1 MLFNVIQA
9 SLNVVFYSIELFFLS
24 MCLFLS
30 LIFRNFREL
39 NLGTMQTKFY
49 FLLGLLVGLTA
60 YSSSS
65 VAQTA
70 CFGYDSAAQA
80 PDGFQLY
87 VETFAT
93 FDGTETSPEVAALA
107 GSSTYRI
114 FLETPSSADYV
125 VGVST
130 DGGLGIVE
138 LTTSSSFYM
147 NEFGGITVNDINPG
161 LFAFFPELEYDSY
174 VTLGLSS
181 EAEGEQSSVQL
192 TGEGSWGPSFL
203 AGGNLSINGE
213 NSAAGDGWTV
223 PAGATNGFA
232 GDDNLVMLAQVTTD
246 GDLNGSFNV
255 QLVADGGDG
264 STMSYQFAFSSELCG
279 CTDAEAV
286 NYMPDATQNDGSC
299 IYLGCMDVVA
309 CNYDA
314 NANEEDGTCDY
325 CCLTVDS
332 DNSAYGLELDLH
344 DASGIPGLR
353 TYRLYV
359 TTENPTDEISA
370 VTGYSNDSPLLVN
383 TTTEFFQF
391 QGGGGGVTPNAWNPM
406 FGTLPGFEAGAYDSY
421 VTIGLTETANLD
433 AGETAISVVEDL
445 STDESADPWIAD
457 FEAGGNISTS
467 NAAGGGWFVYPGY
480 TNAVAGDDNR
490 VLIGQFTTDG
500 LVSGGMFVQVFP
512 EGEQNESIEF
522 YMNFSAPACAC
533 TDETACNFDPSALWD
548 DGSCQDGPE
557 YWGENITCDGDCLN
571 DADGDYVCD
580 EDEIEGCL
588 NPDACNYVPAG
599 TVTDLVD
606 CIFPEEFLTCAGD
619 CINDVDGDGTCDENE
634 LGGCTDAT
642 ACNYDETATE
652 ENGTCTYL
660 ETITLGEVPS
670 SSIAECSLFAD
681 GPNDNWQYVITS
693 TTADDASSNEAQ
705 SLSISIL
712 SLPESGTNYRVAK
725 TTANGNWFFGNPQ
738 PLQVGTNSITVA
750 AVSFPRSVKFQ
761 FSNGDGEFDS
771 IAINGETSNE
781 CTSSTAEIATCDV
794 FEDGPNDNWQYV
806 LVATTANDENS
817 NAAQSFEMNVT
828 SLPSGGVNF
837 RVAKTTAN
845 GNWSFSNPESLSLGL
860 NSKTVAAVG
869 FDRSV
874 KFQFQSGDVGFSSLI
889 LNDEDVNTCGGL
901 QEVIAYDCDNVCYND
916 ADGDGVCDELEVPG
930 CTDES
935 ACNYDG
941 TYTEEDGSCDYCC
954 AATASV
960 EGYNISIE
968 AIQETPNGTQYRM
981 YVETPNATDI
991 LSAVVGDAANPTY
1004 ILSTQPIFRTGIN
1017 TEVTANVMNPALF
1030 PIFPS
1035 LEWESWVTIGIEN
1048 NMISEDE
1055 SLVALVPETTDW
1067 AANFNAGNGVTM
1079 EGAFGDGW
1087 YTLSNVTNGLS
1098 GDDQRVLVGQFT
1110 TEGILSGQIFV
1121 QMFPEGDSNNAI
1133 AVHLPFG
1140 YSTDDT
1146 EAPVFT
1152 SVPADMSQS
1161 CSDAYPTEMAVAVDE
1176 GCFPEATVTVS
1187 EEISDA
1193 DCGYTL
1199 TRTFTATDAFGNSAT
1214 AVQTVELLDS
1224 ENPVAVAQADF
1235 TAQCSEDL
1243 TPGAGAAEYPTDSYD
1258 NCANVLDYSYV
1269 DAPFTPSF
1277 DLSGATADFSTEM
1290 GFNFGGPFGA
1300 SLFLEANGVTI
1311 GAGAELTYDDL
1322 TSNIADH
1329 RGAIAVD
1336 IDGSTI
1342 NLSVEGTGG
1351 FPFAYDYANV
1361 NITNIS
1367 SDDIASV
1374 TINTNGIA
1382 DGAEV
1387 SVSTTSNSISIS
1399 WTGNATYAEGD
1410 AATAS
1415 LYNPSTCLL
1424 NSGVMR
1430 TWTVTDDCGN
1440 ADTAVQYITIIDTE
1454 GPTFTSTPQNIEL
1467 NCNDEI
1473 PMGSPAAEDCSA
1485 VTMSEAMDVI
1495 SDGSCGTSY
1504 TIHRT
1509 WTATDDCGNST
1520 DYTQTIMVTDEV
1532 APTFTSFPE
1541 DVTYTYGEDM
1551 EEVAPTAEDDCN
1563 EVTIDYSDSV
1573 DNSNIEITVITRT
1586 WTATDACGN
1595 STSQDQ
1601 IITVNEIL
1609 GCTDA
1614 GACNYN
1620 DGASYD
1626 DGSCDFCSCG
1636 SGGEAGFG
1644 LELELVEA
1652 QDGSIDGLSA
1662 GMNTY
1667 RVYVTTP
1674 SSDDFVSS
1682 VSGDEMH
1689 PAFLRSTTSFYQNPF
1704 GGLTPDNINPLFF
1717 TVVPALNYDSWL
1729 TIGIDGVAADGE
1741 SAISVVQ
1748 APEDNWI
1755 STFNGG
1761 GDLELDSFF
1770 GGSWFALITAN
1781 NGFAGDDQ
1789 RVLVAQLTTD
1799 GDVSGQLYVQ
1809 VFPNGDQ
1816 SLDSYLTL
1824 SFGGNECGCMDE
1836 TACNYSEVA
1845 TYDDGSCAYPALGYD
1860 CDGECVGDEDGD
1872 GVCDDLEIFGC
1883 TVEGNCNYDP
1893 AATELDESMCAVS
1906 PFCIGCNDE
1915 AACNFNPNVIPEPN
1929 FNDGS
1934 CTYAEEGFN
1943 CDGECLDYNGDLICD
1958 ILQGCGDESA
1968 CNYEDVEYPSLDFCD
1983 FCSCLNVSTSHEGY
1997 GIDVESMA
2005 SSIDGLTT
2013 YQVFVTTANS
2023 TDVLNAILGNN
2034 QNPIVL
2040 AASSE
2045 IYQNIQGSF
2054 LPSAPE
2060 LFGFYPMLTA
2070 DSYVTIGDNTPATVI
2085 DLPPVDNGGYP
2096 TWVNEFENGE
2106 NIVIDDVVGS
2116 GWYINADNMSAQYGV
2131 AGDDNRVLVAQISTT
2146 GTIHGELFVQIFPEG
2161 LSAGSTMY
2169 VSLSFG
2175 SDNCG
2180 CADETACNYSEE
2192 NYEDDGS
2199 CEYPIDGEGCNEC
2212 LYDQQPPVV
2221 VSSEDY
2227 TTDCSSA
2234 DSDIREPMAVD
2245 ECDPVLDATYV
2256 DAITAGDC
2264 DGDYTIVRT
2273 WTFADNAMNTASVV
2287 QTITVID
2294 TTAPTFTVPADTDIA
2309 CTDDSND
2316 LTLTGNVEDAADAC
2330 TSSVTVGYTDAAGD
2344 DNCFGGDVIVRTWTA
2359 TDDCGNTSSADQII
2373 TLVDAVAPYFTSVP
2387 ADVDLECGDDLPME
2401 LATAEDVCSG
2411 VTVTMAD
2418 VEGDANCTG
2427 MAVITR
2433 TFTATD
2439 GCGNSSTAVQT
2450 ITRVDTEAPSGTV
2463 MDAEVSCEEYD
2474 ATAAYGSYETSDNC
2488 MSDVS
2493 VSWTEVNAGG
2503 TLVYDEDESGDVSS
2517 DASNP
2522 TNLGVLPVGT
2532 TTITGAT
2539 FNFQSINSDPE
2550 YFTIEVAPGQQVT
2563 SITLAEF
2570 SHVGFPEDGGGG
2582 FFGVGE
2588 GASLPVINSEEDF
2601 FVAAQALFGG
2611 ALVGFE
2617 PGNSPG
2623 DDILDDLA
2631 AYFNFFG
2638 LEIPGFD
2645 ETLDEGQ
2652 YTFMFKEGLE
2662 TAGPDAYTDYTL
2674 IIEVEEVQNG
2684 CFVVEREYTFTDEC
2698 GNSSSAIQTITV
2710 TDDVAPVM
2718 DEVAA
2723 AVELQCGE
2731 ELSGMPG
2738 ATDNCS
2744 AVEVTYEDVETS
2756 IGCSGAMNFIRTY
2769 TAIDACG
2776 NSVSASQ
2783 EVTFNDTIA
2792 PTFTAP
2798 MDVMVECD
2806 TDLMDPT
2813 TTGDVMDAADVCSVD
2828 IFVTFSDELSTSEG
2842 SCLADNVVTRTWTV
2856 TDGCGNAATDVQV
2869 ITLED
2874 TAAPVVIYEEN
2885 VTLYDSASETIDDF
2899 VGITEIYDACSDYT
2913 YTTTDIFS
2921 GSGIYSYQLNR
2932 TMVFTD
2938 ACGNSTTIEQF
2949 VTAIYSNGC
2958 TYADAMNYDEA
2969 AIIDDGSCVYEG
2981 CTDMESANYN
2991 PIASVDD
2998 GSCITVGC
3006 MDPAGYDYN
3015 PDANYPGGCDY
3026 PDPCPGDIN
3035 DDGTVNVSD
3044 LLEFFQLYGDDC
3056 PE

>member
-1 MLFNVIQA
+1 MYFHVIEA

-30 LIFRNFREL
+30 LVFRNFREL

-70 CFGYDSAAQA
+70 CFGYDSAAEA
-80 PDGFQLY
+80 PDGFQLH
-87 VETFAT
+87 VETYAT
-93 FDGTETSPEVAALA
+93 FDGTESSPEVAALA

-114 FLETPSSADYV
+114 FLETPSAADYV

-130 DGGLGIVE
+130 DGASGIVE

-161 LFAFFPELEYDSY
+161 LFAFFPELEFDSY

-181 EAEGEQSSVQL
+181 EAEGAQSSVQL
-192 TGEGSWGPSFL
+192 AGEGSWGPSFL
-203 AGGNLSINGE
+203 AGGNLSINGD
-213 NSAAGDGWTV
+213 NSSAGDGWSV

-279 CTDAEAV
+279 CTDAQAI
-286 NYMPDATQNDGSC
+286 NFMPAATQNDGSC
-299 IYLGCMDVVA
+299 IFLGCTDATA

-325 CCLTVDS
+325 CCLTVES
-332 DNSAYGLELDLH
+332 GNSAYGLELDLH

-359 TTENPTDEISA
+359 TTENATDEISA
-370 VTGYSNDSPLLVN
+370 VTGYSSETPLLVE

-406 FGTLPGFEAGAYDSY
+406 FGTLPGFEAGAFDSY
-421 VTIGLTETANLD
+421 VTIGLTATANLD

-445 STDESADPWIAD
+445 SNDEGTDPWIAD

-480 TNAVAGDDNR
+480 TNAIAGDDNR

-500 LVSGGMFVQVFP
+500 LMSGGMFVQVFP
-512 EGEQNESIEF
+512 EGVQNESIEF
-522 YMNFSAPACAC
+522 YMTFSAPACAC
-533 TDETACNFDPSALWD
+533 TDETACNFDPNALWD

-660 ETITLGEVPS
+660 ETISLGE
-670 SSIAECSLFAD
+670 
-681 GPNDNWQYVITS
+681 
-693 TTADDASSNEAQ
+693 
-705 SLSISIL
+705 
-712 SLPESGTNYRVAK
+712 
-725 TTANGNWFFGNPQ
+725 
-738 PLQVGTNSITVA
+738 
-750 AVSFPRSVKFQ
+750 
-761 FSNGDGEFDS
+761 
-771 IAINGETSNE
+771 
-781 CTSSTAEIATCDV
+781 
-794 FEDGPNDNWQYV
+794 
-806 LVATTANDENS
+806 
-817 NAAQSFEMNVT
+817 
-828 SLPSGGVNF
+828 
-837 RVAKTTAN
+837 
-845 GNWSFSNPESLSLGL
+845 GL
-860 NSKTVAAVG
+860 
-869 FDRSV
+869 
-874 KFQFQSGDVGFSSLI
+874 GDVI
-889 LNDEDVNTCGGL
+889 V
-901 QEVIAYDCDNVCYND
+901 YDCDNVCYND

-968 AIQETPNGTQYRM
+968 AVQETPNGTQYRM

-1017 TEVTANVMNPALF
+1017 TEVTANVMNPAFF

-1048 NMISEDE
+1048 NMISGDE
-1055 SLVALVPETTDW
+1055 SLVSLVPETTDW
-1067 AANFNAGNGVTM
+1067 VANFNAGNGVTM
-1079 EGAFGDGW
+1079 EGDFGDGW

-1140 YSTDDT
+1140 YSTDDA

-1176 GCFPEATVTVS
+1176 GCFPDAVVTVS
-1187 EEISDA
+1187 EEITDA

-1214 AVQTVELLDS
+1214 ATQTVQLLDS

-1235 TAQCSEDL
+1235 SAQCSEDL
-1243 TPGAGAAEYPTDSYD
+1243 TPGAGVAEYPTDSYD
-1258 NCANVLDYSYV
+1258 NCANELDYSYV
-1269 DAPFTPSF
+1269 DAPFTPGF
-1277 DLSGATADFSTEM
+1277 DLTGSTADFSTEM

-1322 TSNIADH
+1322 TSNEADH

-1351 FPFAYDYANV
+1351 FPFAYDYAHV

-1382 DGAEV
+1382 DGADV

-1415 LYNPSTCLL
+1415 LDSPSTCLE
-1424 NSGVMR
+1424 NGGVMR

-1485 VTMSEAMDVI
+1485 VTMSEAVDVI
-1495 SDGSCGTSY
+1495 SEGSCGTSY

-1509 WTATDDCGNST
+1509 WTATDECGNAS
-1520 DYTQTIMVTDEV
+1520 DYTQTIMVTDQV
-1532 APTFTSFPE
+1532 APTFISFPA

-1563 EVTIDYSDSV
+1563 EVTVDYSDSA

-1644 LELELVEA
+1644 LELELVET
-1652 QDGSIDGLSA
+1652 QDGSIEGLSA
-1662 GMNTY
+1662 GMSTY

-1674 SSDDFVSS
+1674 STDDFVSS

-1729 TIGIDGVAADGE
+1729 TIGIDGVAAAGE

-1755 STFNGG
+1755 SAFNGG

-1816 SLDSYLTL
+1816 SLDTYLTL

-1836 TACNYSEVA
+1836 TACNYSAVA

-1860 CDGECVGDEDGD
+1860 CDGECEGDEDGD
-1872 GVCDDLEIFGC
+1872 GVCDALEIFGC

-1893 AATELDESMCAVS
+1893 TATELDESMCAVS

-1934 CTYAEEGFN
+1934 CTYPEEGFN
-1943 CDGECLDYNGDLICD
+1943 CDGECLDDNGDLICD

-1997 GIDVESMA
+1997 GVDVESMA
-2005 SSIDGLTT
+2005 SSIEGLTT

-2040 AASSE
+2040 AASSQ

-2085 DLPPVDNGGYP
+2085 DLPPVDTGGYP
-2096 TWVNEFENGE
+2096 AWVNEFENGQ
-2106 NIVIDDVVGS
+2106 NIVIDDVIGS
-2116 GWYINADNMSAQYGV
+2116 GWYINADNMDAQYGL
-2131 AGDDNRVLVAQISTT
+2131 AGDDNRVLVAQITTT

-2169 VSLSFG
+2169 ISLSFG

-2199 CEYPIDGEGCNEC
+2199 CHYPIDGEGCNEC

-2227 TTDCSSA
+2227 TTECSSV
-2234 DSDIREPMAVD
+2234 DSDIREPLSVD

-2256 DAITAGDC
+2256 DAITSGDC

-2273 WTFADNAMNTASVV
+2273 WTFADNAMNTVSVD
-2287 QTITVID
+2287 QTITVVD
-2294 TTAPTFTVPADTDIA
+2294 ATAPTFTAPADTDVA
-2309 CTDDSND
+2309 CTDDTSD
-2316 LTLTGNVEDAADAC
+2316 LTITGDVEDAADAC
-2330 TSSVTVGYTDAAGD
+2330 SSAVIVGYTDAAGD

-2359 TDDCGNTSSADQII
+2359 TDDCGNMSSADQII
-2373 TLVDAVAPYFTSVP
+2373 TLVDAVAPFFTSVP
-2387 ADVDLECGDDLPME
+2387 ADVDLECGDDLPMDM
-2401 LATAEDVCSG
+2401 ATAEDVCSG
-2411 VTVTMAD
+2411 ATVTMAD
-2418 VEGDANCTG
+2418 VESDANCTG
-2427 MAVITR
+2427 MAVIIR

-2450 ITRVDTEAPSGTV
+2450 ITRVDTQAPAGTV

-2493 VSWTEVNAGG
+2493 VSWTEV
-2503 TLVYDEDESGDVSS
+2503 SS
-2517 DASNP
+2517 
-2522 TNLGVLPVGT
+2522 T
-2532 TTITGAT
+2532 
-2539 FNFQSINSDPE
+2539 Q
-2550 YFTIEVAPGQQVT
+2550 
-2563 SITLAEF
+2563 
-2570 SHVGFPEDGGGG
+2570 
-2582 FFGVGE
+2582 E
-2588 GASLPVINSEEDF
+2588 GS
-2601 FVAAQALFGG
+2601 
-2611 ALVGFE
+2611 
-2617 PGNSPG
+2617 
-2623 DDILDDLA
+2623 
-2631 AYFNFFG
+2631 
-2638 LEIPGFD
+2638 
-2645 ETLDEGQ
+2645 
-2652 YTFMFKEGLE
+2652 
-2662 TAGPDAYTDYTL
+2662 
-2674 IIEVEEVQNG
+2674 NG
-2684 CFVVEREYTFTDEC
+2684 CFAVEREYTFTDGC
-2698 GNSSSAIQTITV
+2698 GNSASAIQTITV

-2756 IGCSGAMNFIRTY
+2756 MGCSGAMNFIRTY
-2769 TAIDACG
+2769 TATDACG

-2783 EVTFNDTIA
+2783 EVTFNDLIA

-2798 MDVMVECD
+2798 MDVTVECD
-2806 TDLMDPT
+2806 TDLMDPSS
-2813 TTGDVMDAADVCSVD
+2813 TGNVMDAADVCSAD
-2828 IFVTFSDELSTSEG
+2828 IFVTFTDELSTSEG

-2856 TDGCGNAATDVQV
+2856 TDGCGNASTDVQV

-2874 TAAPVVIYEEN
+2874 TTAPVVIYEEN
-2885 VTLYDSASETIDDF
+2885 ITLYDSASETIDDF

-2938 ACGNSTTIEQF
+2938 ACGNTTTIEQF
-2949 VTAIYSNGC
+2949 VTAIYSTGC
-2958 TYADAMNYDEA
+2958 TYADAINYDEA

-2981 CTDMESANYN
+2981 CTDMASANYN

-2998 GSCITVGC
+2998 GSCVTVGC

-3035 DDGTVNVSD
+3035 DDGMVNVSD
-3044 LLEFFQLYGDDC
+3044 LLEFFQLYGVDC

>member
-1 MLFNVIQA
+1 
-9 SLNVVFYSIELFFLS
+9 
-24 MCLFLS
+24 
-30 LIFRNFREL
+30 
-39 NLGTMQTKFY
+39 MQTKFY

-70 CFGYDSAAQA
+70 CFGYDSAAEA
-80 PDGFQLY
+80 PDGFQLH
-87 VETFAT
+87 VETYAT
-93 FDGTETSPEVAALA
+93 FDGTESSPEVAALA

-114 FLETPSSADYV
+114 FLETPSAADYV

-130 DGGLGIVE
+130 DGASGIVE

-161 LFAFFPELEYDSY
+161 LFAFFPELEFDSY

-181 EAEGEQSSVQL
+181 EAEGAQSSVQL
-192 TGEGSWGPSFL
+192 AGEGSWGPSFL
-203 AGGNLSINGE
+203 AGGNLSINGD
-213 NSAAGDGWTV
+213 NSSAGDGWSV

-279 CTDAEAV
+279 CTDAQAI
-286 NYMPDATQNDGSC
+286 NFMPAATQNDGSC
-299 IYLGCMDVVA
+299 IFLGCTDATA

-325 CCLTVDS
+325 CCLTVES
-332 DNSAYGLELDLH
+332 GNSAYGLELDLH

-359 TTENPTDEISA
+359 TTENATDEISA
-370 VTGYSNDSPLLVN
+370 VTGYSSETPLLVN

-406 FGTLPGFEAGAYDSY
+406 FGTLPGFEAGAFDSY

-445 STDESADPWIAD
+445 SNDEGTDPWIAD

-480 TNAVAGDDNR
+480 TNAIAGDDNR

-500 LVSGGMFVQVFP
+500 LMSGGMFVQVFP
-512 EGEQNESIEF
+512 EGVQNESIEF
-522 YMNFSAPACAC
+522 YMTFSAPACAC
-533 TDETACNFDPSALWD
+533 TDETACNFDPNALWD

-660 ETITLGEVPS
+660 ETISLGE
-670 SSIAECSLFAD
+670 
-681 GPNDNWQYVITS
+681 
-693 TTADDASSNEAQ
+693 
-705 SLSISIL
+705 
-712 SLPESGTNYRVAK
+712 
-725 TTANGNWFFGNPQ
+725 
-738 PLQVGTNSITVA
+738 
-750 AVSFPRSVKFQ
+750 
-761 FSNGDGEFDS
+761 
-771 IAINGETSNE
+771 
-781 CTSSTAEIATCDV
+781 
-794 FEDGPNDNWQYV
+794 
-806 LVATTANDENS
+806 
-817 NAAQSFEMNVT
+817 
-828 SLPSGGVNF
+828 
-837 RVAKTTAN
+837 
-845 GNWSFSNPESLSLGL
+845 GL
-860 NSKTVAAVG
+860 
-869 FDRSV
+869 
-874 KFQFQSGDVGFSSLI
+874 GDVI
-889 LNDEDVNTCGGL
+889 V
-901 QEVIAYDCDNVCYND
+901 YDCDNVCYND

-968 AIQETPNGTQYRM
+968 AVQETPNGTQYRM

-1017 TEVTANVMNPALF
+1017 TEVTANVMNPAFF

-1048 NMISEDE
+1048 NMISGDE
-1055 SLVALVPETTDW
+1055 SLVSLVPETTDW
-1067 AANFNAGNGVTM
+1067 VANFNAGNGVTM
-1079 EGAFGDGW
+1079 EGDFGDGW

-1140 YSTDDT
+1140 YSTDDA

-1176 GCFPEATVTVS
+1176 GCFPDAVVTVS
-1187 EEISDA
+1187 EEITDA

-1214 AVQTVELLDS
+1214 ATQTVQLLDS

-1235 TAQCSEDL
+1235 SAQCSEDL
-1243 TPGAGAAEYPTDSYD
+1243 TPGAGVAEYPTDSYD
-1258 NCANVLDYSYV
+1258 NCANELDYSYV
-1269 DAPFTPSF
+1269 DAPFTPGF
-1277 DLSGATADFSTEM
+1277 DLTGSTADFSTEM

-1322 TSNIADH
+1322 TSNEADH

-1351 FPFAYDYANV
+1351 FPFAYDYAHV

-1382 DGAEV
+1382 DGADV

-1415 LYNPSTCLL
+1415 LYSPSTCLE
-1424 NSGVMR
+1424 NGGVMR
-1430 TWTVTDDCGN
+1430 TWSVTDDCGN

-1485 VTMSEAMDVI
+1485 VTMSEAVDVI
-1495 SDGSCGTSY
+1495 SEGSCGTSY

-1509 WTATDDCGNST
+1509 WTATDECGNAS
-1520 DYTQTIMVTDEV
+1520 DYTQTIMVTDQV
-1532 APTFTSFPE
+1532 APTFISFPA

-1563 EVTIDYSDSV
+1563 EVTVDYSDSA

-1644 LELELVEA
+1644 LELELVET
-1652 QDGSIDGLSA
+1652 QDGSIEGLSA
-1662 GMNTY
+1662 GMSTY

-1674 SSDDFVSS
+1674 STDDFVSS

-1689 PAFLRSTTSFYQNPF
+1689 PAFLRSTTSFYQNPL

-1729 TIGIDGVAADGE
+1729 TIGIDGVAAAGE

-1755 STFNGG
+1755 SAFNGG

-1816 SLDSYLTL
+1816 SLDTYLTL

-1836 TACNYSEVA
+1836 TACNYSAVA

-1860 CDGECVGDEDGD
+1860 CDGECEGDEDGD
-1872 GVCDDLEIFGC
+1872 GVCDALEIFGC

-1893 AATELDESMCAVS
+1893 TATELDESMCAVS

-1934 CTYAEEGFN
+1934 CTYPEEGFN
-1943 CDGECLDYNGDLICD
+1943 CDGECLDDNGDLICD

-1997 GIDVESMA
+1997 GVDVESMA
-2005 SSIDGLTT
+2005 SSIEGLTT

-2040 AASSE
+2040 AASSQ

-2085 DLPPVDNGGYP
+2085 DLPPVDTGGYP
-2096 TWVNEFENGE
+2096 AWVNEFENGE
-2106 NIVIDDVVGS
+2106 NIVIDDVIGS
-2116 GWYINADNMSAQYGV
+2116 GWYINADNMDAQYGL
-2131 AGDDNRVLVAQISTT
+2131 AGDDNRVLVAQITTT

-2169 VSLSFG
+2169 ISLSFG

-2199 CEYPIDGEGCNEC
+2199 CHYPIDGEGCNEC

-2227 TTDCSSA
+2227 TTECSSV
-2234 DSDIREPMAVD
+2234 DSDIREPLSVD

-2256 DAITAGDC
+2256 DAITSGDC

-2273 WTFADNAMNTASVV
+2273 WTFADNAMNTVSVD
-2287 QTITVID
+2287 QTITVVD
-2294 TTAPTFTVPADTDIA
+2294 ATAPTFTAPADTDVA
-2309 CTDDSND
+2309 CTDDTSD
-2316 LTLTGNVEDAADAC
+2316 LTITGDVEDAADAC
-2330 TSSVTVGYTDAAGD
+2330 SSAVIVGYTDAAGD

-2359 TDDCGNTSSADQII
+2359 TDVCGNMSSADQII
-2373 TLVDAVAPYFTSVP
+2373 TLVDAVAPFFTSVP
-2387 ADVDLECGDDLPME
+2387 ADVDLECGDDLPMDM
-2401 LATAEDVCSG
+2401 ATAEDVCSG
-2411 VTVTMAD
+2411 ATVTMAD
-2418 VEGDANCTG
+2418 VESDANCTG
-2427 MAVITR
+2427 MAVIIR

-2450 ITRVDTEAPSGTV
+2450 ITRVDTQAPAGTV

-2493 VSWTEVNAGG
+2493 VSWTEV
-2503 TLVYDEDESGDVSS
+2503 SS
-2517 DASNP
+2517 
-2522 TNLGVLPVGT
+2522 T
-2532 TTITGAT
+2532 
-2539 FNFQSINSDPE
+2539 Q
-2550 YFTIEVAPGQQVT
+2550 
-2563 SITLAEF
+2563 
-2570 SHVGFPEDGGGG
+2570 
-2582 FFGVGE
+2582 E
-2588 GASLPVINSEEDF
+2588 GS
-2601 FVAAQALFGG
+2601 
-2611 ALVGFE
+2611 
-2617 PGNSPG
+2617 
-2623 DDILDDLA
+2623 
-2631 AYFNFFG
+2631 
-2638 LEIPGFD
+2638 
-2645 ETLDEGQ
+2645 
-2652 YTFMFKEGLE
+2652 
-2662 TAGPDAYTDYTL
+2662 
-2674 IIEVEEVQNG
+2674 NG
-2684 CFVVEREYTFTDEC
+2684 CFAVEREYTFTDGC
-2698 GNSSSAIQTITV
+2698 GNSASAIQTITV

-2756 IGCSGAMNFIRTY
+2756 MGCSGAMNFIRTY
-2769 TAIDACG
+2769 TATDACG

-2783 EVTFNDTIA
+2783 EVTFNDLIA

-2798 MDVMVECD
+2798 MDVTVECD
-2806 TDLMDPT
+2806 TDLMDPSS
-2813 TTGDVMDAADVCSVD
+2813 TGNVMDAADVCSAD
-2828 IFVTFSDELSTSEG
+2828 IFVTFTDELSTSEG

-2856 TDGCGNAATDVQV
+2856 TDGCGNASTDVQV

-2874 TAAPVVIYEEN
+2874 TTAPVVIYEEN
-2885 VTLYDSASETIDDF
+2885 ITLYDSASETIDDF

-2938 ACGNSTTIEQF
+2938 ACGNTTTIEQF
-2949 VTAIYSNGC
+2949 VTAIYSTGC
-2958 TYADAMNYDEA
+2958 TYADAINYDEA

-2981 CTDMESANYN
+2981 CTDMASANYN

-2998 GSCITVGC
+2998 GSCVTVGC

-3035 DDGTVNVSD
+3035 DDGMVNVSD
-3044 LLEFFQLYGDDC
+3044 LLEFFQLYGVDC

>member
-1 MLFNVIQA
+1 MLFNVIEG

-24 MCLFLS
+24 MCLFLCM
-30 LIFRNFREL
+30 IFRNFRKL

-80 PDGFQLY
+80 PDGFQLH
-87 VETFAT
+87 VETYAT
-93 FDGTETSPEVAALA
+93 FDGTESSPEVAALA
-107 GSSTYRI
+107 GSSTYRV
-114 FLETPSSADYV
+114 FLETPSAADYV

-130 DGGLGIVE
+130 DGASGIVE

-161 LFAFFPELEYDSY
+161 LFAFFPELEFDSY

-181 EAEGEQSSVQL
+181 EAEGAQSSVEL
-192 TGEGSWGPSFL
+192 AGEGSWGPSFL
-203 AGGNLSINGE
+203 AGGNLSINGD
-213 NSAAGDGWTV
+213 NSSAGDGWSV

-232 GDDNLVMLAQVTTD
+232 GDDNLIMLAQVTTD

-255 QLVADGGDG
+255 QLIADGGDG

-279 CTDAEAV
+279 CTDAQAI
-286 NYMPDATQNDGSC
+286 NFMPTATQNDGSC
-299 IYLGCMDVVA
+299 IFLGCTDATA

-325 CCLTVDS
+325 CCLTVES

-359 TTENPTDEISA
+359 TTENATDEISA
-370 VTGYSNDSPLLVN
+370 VTGYSSETPLSVN

-391 QGGGGGVTPNAWNPM
+391 QGGGAGVTPNAWNSM
-406 FGTLPGFEAGAYDSY
+406 FGTLPGFEAGAFDSY

-433 AGETAISVVEDL
+433 AGETAIEVVEDL
-445 STDESADPWIAD
+445 SNDEGTDTWIAD

-480 TNAVAGDDNR
+480 SNAIAGDDNR

-500 LVSGGMFVQVFP
+500 LMSGGMFVQVFP

-522 YMNFSAPACAC
+522 YMTFSAPACAC

-660 ETITLGEVPS
+660 ETISLGE
-670 SSIAECSLFAD
+670 
-681 GPNDNWQYVITS
+681 
-693 TTADDASSNEAQ
+693 
-705 SLSISIL
+705 
-712 SLPESGTNYRVAK
+712 
-725 TTANGNWFFGNPQ
+725 
-738 PLQVGTNSITVA
+738 
-750 AVSFPRSVKFQ
+750 
-761 FSNGDGEFDS
+761 
-771 IAINGETSNE
+771 
-781 CTSSTAEIATCDV
+781 
-794 FEDGPNDNWQYV
+794 
-806 LVATTANDENS
+806 
-817 NAAQSFEMNVT
+817 
-828 SLPSGGVNF
+828 
-837 RVAKTTAN
+837 
-845 GNWSFSNPESLSLGL
+845 GL
-860 NSKTVAAVG
+860 
-869 FDRSV
+869 
-874 KFQFQSGDVGFSSLI
+874 GDVI
-889 LNDEDVNTCGGL
+889 V
-901 QEVIAYDCDNVCYND
+901 YDCDNVCYND

-968 AIQETPNGTQYRM
+968 AVQETPNGTQYRM

-1004 ILSTQPIFRTGIN
+1004 ILSTQPIFRTGVN
-1017 TEVTANVMNPALF
+1017 TEVTANVMNPAFF

-1048 NMISEDE
+1048 NMISADE
-1055 SLVALVPETTDW
+1055 SLVSLVPETTDW
-1067 AANFNAGNGVTM
+1067 VANFNAGNGVTM

-1121 QMFPEGDSNNAI
+1121 QMFPEGDSDNAI

-1140 YSTDDT
+1140 YSTDDA

-1152 SVPADMSQS
+1152 YVPADMSQS
-1161 CSDAYPTEMAVAVDE
+1161 CSDAHPTEMAVAVDE
-1176 GCFPEATVTVS
+1176 GCFPDAVVTVS
-1187 EEISDA
+1187 EEITDA

-1214 AVQTVELLDS
+1214 ATQTVQLLDS

-1235 TAQCSEDL
+1235 SAQCSEDL
-1243 TPGAGAAEYPTDSYD
+1243 TPGAGSAEYPTDSYD
-1258 NCANVLDYSYV
+1258 NCASELDYSYV
-1269 DAPFTPSF
+1269 DAPFTPGF
-1277 DLSGATADFSTEM
+1277 DLTGSTADFSTEM

-1322 TSNIADH
+1322 TSNNADH

-1351 FPFAYDYANV
+1351 FPFAYDYAHV

-1382 DGAEV
+1382 DGADV

-1399 WTGNATYAEGD
+1399 WTGNAIYADGD

-1415 LYNPSTCLL
+1415 LDSPSTCLE
-1424 NSGVMR
+1424 NGGVMR

-1485 VTMSEAMDVI
+1485 VTMSEAVDVI
-1495 SDGSCGTSY
+1495 SEGSCGTSY

-1509 WTATDDCGNST
+1509 WTATDECGNAS
-1520 DYTQTIMVTDEV
+1520 DYTQTIMVTDQV
-1532 APTFTSFPE
+1532 APTFTSFPA

-1563 EVTIDYSDSV
+1563 EVTIDYSDSA

-1644 LELELVEA
+1644 LELELVET
-1652 QDGSIDGLSA
+1652 QDGSIEGLSA
-1662 GMNTY
+1662 GMSTY

-1674 SSDDFVSS
+1674 SAADFVSS
-1682 VSGDEMH
+1682 VSGDETN

-1717 TVVPALNYDSWL
+1717 TVVPSLNYDSWL
-1729 TIGIDGVAADGE
+1729 TIGIDGVAEAGE

-1816 SLDSYLTL
+1816 SLDTYLTL

-1836 TACNYSEVA
+1836 TACNYSAVA

-1860 CDGECVGDEDGD
+1860 CDGECEGDEDGD
-1872 GVCDDLEIFGC
+1872 GVCDALEIFGC
-1883 TVEGNCNYDP
+1883 TIEGNCNYDP

-1934 CTYAEEGFN
+1934 CTYPEEGFN

-1997 GIDVESMA
+1997 GVDVESMA
-2005 SSIDGLTT
+2005 SSIEGLTT

-2040 AASSE
+2040 AASSQ

-2085 DLPPVDNGGYP
+2085 DLPPVDTGGYP
-2096 TWVNEFENGE
+2096 TWVNEFENGD
-2106 NIVIDDVVGS
+2106 NIVIDDVIGS
-2116 GWYINADNMSAQYGV
+2116 GWYINADNMDAQYGL
-2131 AGDDNRVLVAQISTT
+2131 AGDDNRVLVAQITTT

-2161 LSAGSTMY
+2161 LSAGNTMY
-2169 VSLSFG
+2169 ISLSFG

-2180 CADETACNYSEE
+2180 CTDETACNYSEE

-2199 CEYPIDGEGCNEC
+2199 CDYPIDGEGCNAC
-2212 LYDQQPPVV
+2212 LYDQQPPVM

-2227 TTDCSSA
+2227 TTECSSV
-2234 DSDIREPMAVD
+2234 DSDIREPLVVD
-2245 ECDPVLDATYV
+2245 ECDPVLDATFV
-2256 DAITAGDC
+2256 DAITSGDC

-2273 WTFADNAMNTASVV
+2273 WTFADNAMNTVSVD
-2287 QTITVID
+2287 QTITVVD
-2294 TTAPTFTVPADTDIA
+2294 TTAPTFTAPADTDVA
-2309 CTDDSND
+2309 CTDDTSD
-2316 LTLTGNVEDAADAC
+2316 LTITGDVEDAADAC
-2330 TSSVTVGYTDAAGD
+2330 SSAVIVGYTDAAGD

-2359 TDDCGNTSSADQII
+2359 TDDCGNMSSAVQII

-2387 ADVDLECGDDLPME
+2387 ADVDLECGDDLPMDM
-2401 LATAEDVCSG
+2401 ATAEDVCSG
-2411 VTVTMAD
+2411 ATVTMAD
-2418 VEGDANCTG
+2418 VESDANCTG
-2427 MAVITR
+2427 MAVIIR

-2450 ITRVDTEAPSGTV
+2450 ITRVDTQAPSGTV
-2463 MDAEVSCEEYD
+2463 MDAEVSCDEYD

-2493 VSWTEVNAGG
+2493 VSWME
-2503 TLVYDEDESGDVSS
+2503 VSS
-2517 DASNP
+2517 
-2522 TNLGVLPVGT
+2522 T
-2532 TTITGAT
+2532 
-2539 FNFQSINSDPE
+2539 Q
-2550 YFTIEVAPGQQVT
+2550 
-2563 SITLAEF
+2563 
-2570 SHVGFPEDGGGG
+2570 
-2582 FFGVGE
+2582 E
-2588 GASLPVINSEEDF
+2588 GS
-2601 FVAAQALFGG
+2601 
-2611 ALVGFE
+2611 
-2617 PGNSPG
+2617 
-2623 DDILDDLA
+2623 
-2631 AYFNFFG
+2631 
-2638 LEIPGFD
+2638 
-2645 ETLDEGQ
+2645 
-2652 YTFMFKEGLE
+2652 
-2662 TAGPDAYTDYTL
+2662 
-2674 IIEVEEVQNG
+2674 NG
-2684 CFVVEREYTFTDEC
+2684 CFAVEREYTFTDGC
-2698 GNSSSAIQTITV
+2698 GNSATAIQTITV

-2756 IGCSGAMNFIRTY
+2756 MGCSGAMNFIRTY
-2769 TAIDACG
+2769 TATDACG

-2783 EVTFNDTIA
+2783 EVTFNDLIA
-2792 PTFTAP
+2792 PTFTTP
-2798 MDVMVECD
+2798 MDVTVECD
-2806 TDLMDPT
+2806 TDLMDPSS
-2813 TTGDVMDAADVCSVD
+2813 TGDVMDAADVCSAD
-2828 IFVTFSDELSTSEG
+2828 IFVTFTDELSTSEG

-2856 TDGCGNAATDVQV
+2856 TDGCGNASTDVQV

-2874 TAAPVVIYEEN
+2874 TTAPVVIYEEN
-2885 VTLYDSASETIDDF
+2885 ITLYDSASETIDDF

-2938 ACGNSTTIEQF
+2938 ACGNTTTIEQF
-2949 VTAIYSNGC
+2949 VTAIYSTGC
-2958 TYADAMNYDEA
+2958 TYADAINYDEA

-2981 CTDMESANYN
+2981 CTDMASANYN

-2998 GSCITVGC
+2998 GSCVTVGC

-3044 LLEFFQLYGDDC
+3044 LLEFFQLYGVDC

>member
-1 MLFNVIQA
+1 MLFNVIEG

-24 MCLFLS
+24 MCLFLCM
-30 LIFRNFREL
+30 IFRNFRKL

-80 PDGFQLY
+80 PDGFQLH
-87 VETFAT
+87 VETYAT
-93 FDGTETSPEVAALA
+93 FDGTESSPEVAALA
-107 GSSTYRI
+107 GSSTYRV
-114 FLETPSSADYV
+114 FLETPSAADYV

-130 DGGLGIVE
+130 DGASGIVE

-161 LFAFFPELEYDSY
+161 LFAFFPELEFDSY

-181 EAEGEQSSVQL
+181 EAEGAQSSVEL
-192 TGEGSWGPSFL
+192 AGEGSWGPSFL
-203 AGGNLSINGE
+203 AGGNLSINGD
-213 NSAAGDGWTV
+213 NSSAGDGWSV

-232 GDDNLVMLAQVTTD
+232 GDDNLIMLAQVTTD

-255 QLVADGGDG
+255 QLIADGGDG

-279 CTDAEAV
+279 CTDAQAI
-286 NYMPDATQNDGSC
+286 NFMPTATQNDGSC
-299 IYLGCMDVVA
+299 IFLGCTDATA

-325 CCLTVDS
+325 CCLTVES

-359 TTENPTDEISA
+359 TTENATDEISA
-370 VTGYSNDSPLLVN
+370 VTGYSSETPLLVN

-406 FGTLPGFEAGAYDSY
+406 FGTLPGFEAGAFDSY

-445 STDESADPWIAD
+445 SNDEGTDPWIAD

-480 TNAVAGDDNR
+480 SNAIAGDDNR

-500 LVSGGMFVQVFP
+500 LMSGGMFVQVFP

-522 YMNFSAPACAC
+522 YMTFSAPACAC

-606 CIFPEEFLTCAGD
+606 CIFPEDFLTCAGD

-634 LGGCTDAT
+634 QGGCTDAT

-652 ENGTCTYL
+652 ENGTC
-660 ETITLGEVPS
+660 
-670 SSIAECSLFAD
+670 
-681 GPNDNWQYVITS
+681 
-693 TTADDASSNEAQ
+693 
-705 SLSISIL
+705 
-712 SLPESGTNYRVAK
+712 
-725 TTANGNWFFGNPQ
+725 
-738 PLQVGTNSITVA
+738 
-750 AVSFPRSVKFQ
+750 
-761 FSNGDGEFDS
+761 
-771 IAINGETSNE
+771 
-781 CTSSTAEIATCDV
+781 V
-794 FEDGPNDNWQYV
+794 FE
-806 LVATTANDENS
+806 TT
-817 NAAQSFEMNVT
+817 F
-828 SLPSGGVNF
+828 
-837 RVAKTTAN
+837 
-845 GNWSFSNPESLSLGL
+845 
-860 NSKTVAAVG
+860 
-869 FDRSV
+869 
-874 KFQFQSGDVGFSSLI
+874 
-889 LNDEDVNTCGGL
+889 
-901 QEVIAYDCDNVCYND
+901 YDCDNVCFND

-941 TYTEEDGSCDYCC
+941 TFTEEDGSCDYCC

-968 AIQETPNGTQYRM
+968 AVQETPNGTQYRM

-1004 ILSTQPIFRTGIN
+1004 ILSTQPIFRTGVN
-1017 TEVTANVMNPALF
+1017 TEVTANVMNPAFF

-1048 NMISEDE
+1048 NMISGDE
-1055 SLVALVPETTDW
+1055 SLVSLVPETTDW
-1067 AANFNAGNGVTM
+1067 VANFNAGNGVTM

-1121 QMFPEGDSNNAI
+1121 QMFPEGDSDNAI

-1140 YSTDDT
+1140 YSTDDA

-1152 SVPADMSQS
+1152 YVPADMSQS
-1161 CSDAYPTEMAVAVDE
+1161 CSDAHPTEMAVAVDE
-1176 GCFPEATVTVS
+1176 GCFPDAVVTVS
-1187 EEISDA
+1187 EEITDA

-1214 AVQTVELLDS
+1214 ATQTVQLLDS

-1235 TAQCSEDL
+1235 SAQCSEDL
-1243 TPGAGAAEYPTDSYD
+1243 TPGAGSAEYPTDSYD
-1258 NCANVLDYSYV
+1258 NCASELDYSYV
-1269 DAPFTPSF
+1269 DAPFTPGF
-1277 DLSGATADFSTEM
+1277 DLTGSTADFSTEM

-1322 TSNIADH
+1322 TSNNADH

-1351 FPFAYDYANV
+1351 FPFAYDYAHV

-1382 DGAEV
+1382 DGADV

-1415 LYNPSTCLL
+1415 LDSPSTCLE
-1424 NSGVMR
+1424 NGGVMR

-1485 VTMSEAMDVI
+1485 VTMSEAVDVI
-1495 SDGSCGTSY
+1495 SEGSCGTSY

-1509 WTATDDCGNST
+1509 WTATDECGNAS
-1520 DYTQTIMVTDEV
+1520 DYTQTIMVTDQV
-1532 APTFTSFPE
+1532 APTFTSFPA

-1563 EVTIDYSDSV
+1563 EVTIDYSDSA

-1644 LELELVEA
+1644 LELELVET
-1652 QDGSIDGLSA
+1652 QDGSIEGLSA
-1662 GMNTY
+1662 GMSTY

-1674 SSDDFVSS
+1674 SAADFVSS
-1682 VSGDEMH
+1682 VSGDETH

-1717 TVVPALNYDSWL
+1717 TVVPSLNYDSWL
-1729 TIGIDGVAADGE
+1729 TIGIDGVAEAGE

-1816 SLDSYLTL
+1816 SLDTYLTL

-1836 TACNYSEVA
+1836 TACNYSAVA

-1860 CDGECVGDEDGD
+1860 CDGECEGDEDGD
-1872 GVCDDLEIFGC
+1872 GVCDALEIFGC
-1883 TVEGNCNYDP
+1883 TIEGNCNYDP

-1934 CTYAEEGFN
+1934 CTYPEEGFN

-1997 GIDVESMA
+1997 GVDVESMA
-2005 SSIDGLTT
+2005 SSIEGLTT

-2040 AASSE
+2040 AASSQ

-2085 DLPPVDNGGYP
+2085 DLPPVDTGGYP
-2096 TWVNEFENGE
+2096 TWVNEFENGD
-2106 NIVIDDVVGS
+2106 NIVIDDVIGS
-2116 GWYINADNMSAQYGV
+2116 GWYINADNMDAQYGL
-2131 AGDDNRVLVAQISTT
+2131 AGDDNRVLVAQITTT

-2161 LSAGSTMY
+2161 LSAGNTMY
-2169 VSLSFG
+2169 ISLSFG

-2180 CADETACNYSEE
+2180 CTDETACNYSEE

-2199 CEYPIDGEGCNEC
+2199 CDYPIDGEGCNAC
-2212 LYDQQPPVV
+2212 LYDQQPPVM

-2227 TTDCSSA
+2227 TTECSSV
-2234 DSDIREPMAVD
+2234 DSDIREPLVVD
-2245 ECDPVLDATYV
+2245 ECDPVLDATFV
-2256 DAITAGDC
+2256 DAITSGDC

-2273 WTFADNAMNTASVV
+2273 WTFADNAMNTVSVD
-2287 QTITVID
+2287 QTITVVD
-2294 TTAPTFTVPADTDIA
+2294 TTAPTFTAPADTDVA
-2309 CTDDSND
+2309 CTDDTSD
-2316 LTLTGNVEDAADAC
+2316 LTITGDVEDAADAC
-2330 TSSVTVGYTDAAGD
+2330 SSAVIVGYTDAAGD

-2359 TDDCGNTSSADQII
+2359 TDDCGNMSSAVQII

-2387 ADVDLECGDDLPME
+2387 ADVDLECGDDLPMDM
-2401 LATAEDVCSG
+2401 ATAEDVCSG
-2411 VTVTMAD
+2411 ATVTMAD
-2418 VEGDANCTG
+2418 VESDANCTG
-2427 MAVITR
+2427 MAVIIR

-2450 ITRVDTEAPSGTV
+2450 ITRVDTQAPSGTV
-2463 MDAEVSCEEYD
+2463 MDAEVSCDEYD

-2493 VSWTEVNAGG
+2493 VSWME
-2503 TLVYDEDESGDVSS
+2503 VSS
-2517 DASNP
+2517 
-2522 TNLGVLPVGT
+2522 T
-2532 TTITGAT
+2532 
-2539 FNFQSINSDPE
+2539 Q
-2550 YFTIEVAPGQQVT
+2550 
-2563 SITLAEF
+2563 
-2570 SHVGFPEDGGGG
+2570 
-2582 FFGVGE
+2582 E
-2588 GASLPVINSEEDF
+2588 GS
-2601 FVAAQALFGG
+2601 
-2611 ALVGFE
+2611 
-2617 PGNSPG
+2617 
-2623 DDILDDLA
+2623 
-2631 AYFNFFG
+2631 
-2638 LEIPGFD
+2638 
-2645 ETLDEGQ
+2645 
-2652 YTFMFKEGLE
+2652 
-2662 TAGPDAYTDYTL
+2662 
-2674 IIEVEEVQNG
+2674 NG
-2684 CFVVEREYTFTDEC
+2684 CFAVEREYTFTDGC
-2698 GNSSSAIQTITV
+2698 GNSATAIQTITV

-2756 IGCSGAMNFIRTY
+2756 MGCSGAMNFIRTY
-2769 TAIDACG
+2769 TATDACG

-2783 EVTFNDTIA
+2783 EVTFNDLIA
-2792 PTFTAP
+2792 PTFTTP
-2798 MDVMVECD
+2798 MDVTVECD
-2806 TDLMDPT
+2806 TDLMDPSS
-2813 TTGDVMDAADVCSVD
+2813 TGDVMDAADVCSAD
-2828 IFVTFSDELSTSEG
+2828 IFVTFTDELSTSEG

-2856 TDGCGNAATDVQV
+2856 TDGCGNASTDVQV

-2874 TAAPVVIYEEN
+2874 TTAPVVIYEEN
-2885 VTLYDSASETIDDF
+2885 ITLYDSASETIDDF

-2938 ACGNSTTIEQF
+2938 ACGNTTTIEQF
-2949 VTAIYSNGC
+2949 VTAIYSTGC
-2958 TYADAMNYDEA
+2958 TYADAINYDEA

-2981 CTDMESANYN
+2981 CTDMASANYN

-2998 GSCITVGC
+2998 GSCVTVGC

-3044 LLEFFQLYGDDC
+3044 LLEFFQLYGVDC

>member
-1 MLFNVIQA
+1 MYFHVIEA

-30 LIFRNFREL
+30 LVFRNFREL

-70 CFGYDSAAQA
+70 CFGYDSAAEA
-80 PDGFQLY
+80 PDGFQLH
-87 VETFAT
+87 VETYAT
-93 FDGTETSPEVAALA
+93 FDGTESSPEVAALA

-114 FLETPSSADYV
+114 FLETPSAADYV

-130 DGGLGIVE
+130 DGASGIVE

-161 LFAFFPELEYDSY
+161 LFAFFPELEFDSY

-181 EAEGEQSSVQL
+181 EAEGAQSSVEL
-192 TGEGSWGPSFL
+192 AGEGSWGPSFL
-203 AGGNLSINGE
+203 AGGNLSINGD
-213 NSAAGDGWTV
+213 NSSAGDGWSV

-232 GDDNLVMLAQVTTD
+232 GDDNLIMLAQVTTD

-264 STMSYQFAFSSELCG
+264 STMSYQFAFSSEFCG
-279 CTDAEAV
+279 CTDAQAI
-286 NYMPDATQNDGSC
+286 NYMPAATLNDGSC
-299 IYLGCMDVVA
+299 IFLGCMDAAA

-314 NANEEDGTCDY
+314 NANEDDGTCDY
-325 CCLTVDS
+325 CCLTVES
-332 DNSAYGLELDLH
+332 GNSAYGLELDLH

-359 TTENPTDEISA
+359 STENATDEISA
-370 VTGYSNDSPLLVN
+370 VTGYSSETPLLVE

-406 FGTLPGFEAGAYDSY
+406 FGTLPGFEAGAFDSY

-445 STDESADPWIAD
+445 SNDEGTDPWIAD

-480 TNAVAGDDNR
+480 TNAIAGDDNR

-500 LVSGGMFVQVFP
+500 LMSGGMFVQVFP
-512 EGEQNESIEF
+512 EGQQNQSIEF
-522 YMNFSAPACAC
+522 YMTFSAPACAC

-599 TVTDLVD
+599 TITDLVD

-660 ETITLGEVPS
+660 ETISLGE
-670 SSIAECSLFAD
+670 
-681 GPNDNWQYVITS
+681 
-693 TTADDASSNEAQ
+693 
-705 SLSISIL
+705 
-712 SLPESGTNYRVAK
+712 
-725 TTANGNWFFGNPQ
+725 
-738 PLQVGTNSITVA
+738 
-750 AVSFPRSVKFQ
+750 
-761 FSNGDGEFDS
+761 
-771 IAINGETSNE
+771 
-781 CTSSTAEIATCDV
+781 
-794 FEDGPNDNWQYV
+794 
-806 LVATTANDENS
+806 
-817 NAAQSFEMNVT
+817 
-828 SLPSGGVNF
+828 
-837 RVAKTTAN
+837 
-845 GNWSFSNPESLSLGL
+845 GL
-860 NSKTVAAVG
+860 
-869 FDRSV
+869 
-874 KFQFQSGDVGFSSLI
+874 GDVI
-889 LNDEDVNTCGGL
+889 V
-901 QEVIAYDCDNVCYND
+901 YDCDNVCYND

-968 AIQETPNGTQYRM
+968 AVQETPNGTQYRM

-1004 ILSTQPIFRTGIN
+1004 ILSTQPIFRTGVN
-1017 TEVTANVMNPALF
+1017 TEVTANVINPAFF

-1048 NMISEDE
+1048 NMISGDE
-1055 SLVALVPETTDW
+1055 SLVSLVPETTDW
-1067 AANFNAGNGVTM
+1067 IANFNAGNGVTM

-1121 QMFPEGDSNNAI
+1121 QMFPEGDSDNAI

-1140 YSTDDT
+1140 YSTDDA

-1152 SVPADMSQS
+1152 YVPADMSQS
-1161 CSDAYPTEMAVAVDE
+1161 CSDALPTEMAVAVDE
-1176 GCFPEATVTVS
+1176 GCFPDAVVTVS
-1187 EEISDA
+1187 EEITDA

-1199 TRTFTATDAFGNSAT
+1199 TRTFTAMDAFGNSAT
-1214 AVQTVELLDS
+1214 ATQTVQLLDS

-1235 TAQCSEDL
+1235 SAQCSEDL
-1243 TPGAGAAEYPTDSYD
+1243 TPGAGSAEYPTDSYD
-1258 NCANVLDYSYV
+1258 NCASELDYSYV
-1269 DAPFTPSF
+1269 DAPFTPGF
-1277 DLSGATADFSTEM
+1277 DLTGSTADFSTEM

-1311 GAGAELTYDDL
+1311 GAGSELTYDDL
-1322 TSNIADH
+1322 TSNDAGH

-1351 FPFAYDYANV
+1351 FPFAYDYAHV

-1382 DGAEV
+1382 DGADV
-1387 SVSTTSNSISIS
+1387 SVSTTSNSIFIS

-1415 LYNPSTCLL
+1415 LDSPSTCLE
-1424 NSGVMR
+1424 NGGVMR

-1440 ADTAVQYITIIDTE
+1440 TDTAVQYITIIDTE

-1473 PMGSPAAEDCSA
+1473 PMGSPSAEDCSA
-1485 VTMSEAMDVI
+1485 VTMSEAVDVI
-1495 SDGSCGTSY
+1495 SEGSCGTSY

-1509 WTATDDCGNST
+1509 WTATDECGNAS
-1520 DYTQTIMVTDEV
+1520 DYTQTIMVTDQV
-1532 APTFTSFPE
+1532 APTFTSFPA

-1563 EVTIDYSDSV
+1563 DVTIDYSDSA

-1614 GACNYN
+1614 AACNYN

-1644 LELELVEA
+1644 LELELVET
-1652 QDGSIDGLSA
+1652 QDGSIEGLSA
-1662 GMNTY
+1662 GMSTY

-1674 SSDDFVSS
+1674 SADDFVSS
-1682 VSGDEMH
+1682 VSGDEAH
-1689 PAFLRSTTSFYQNPF
+1689 PAFLRSTTSFYQNPL

-1729 TIGIDGVAADGE
+1729 TIGIDGVAEAGE

-1789 RVLVAQLTTD
+1789 RVLAAQLTTD

-1816 SLDSYLTL
+1816 SLDTYLTL

-1836 TACNYSEVA
+1836 TACNYSAVA

-1860 CDGECVGDEDGD
+1860 CDGECEGDEDGD
-1872 GVCDDLEIFGC
+1872 GVCDALEIFGC
-1883 TVEGNCNYDP
+1883 TIEGNCNYDP

-1934 CTYAEEGFN
+1934 CTYPEEGFN
-1943 CDGECLDYNGDLICD
+1943 CEGECLDFNGDLICD

-1997 GIDVESMA
+1997 GVDVESMA
-2005 SSIDGLTT
+2005 SSIEGVTT

-2040 AASSE
+2040 AASSQ

-2085 DLPPVDNGGYP
+2085 DLPPVDTGGYP
-2096 TWVNEFENGE
+2096 TWVNEFENGQ
-2106 NIVIDDVVGS
+2106 NIVIDDVIGS
-2116 GWYINADNMSAQYGV
+2116 GWYINADNMDAQYGL
-2131 AGDDNRVLVAQISTT
+2131 AGDDNRVLVAQITTT

-2161 LSAGSTMY
+2161 LSAGNTMY
-2169 VSLSFG
+2169 ISLSFG

-2199 CEYPIDGEGCNEC
+2199 CHYPIDGEGCNEC

-2227 TTDCSSA
+2227 TTECSSV
-2234 DSDIREPMAVD
+2234 DSDIREPLSVD

-2256 DAITAGDC
+2256 DAITSGDC

-2273 WTFADNAMNTASVV
+2273 WTFADNAMNTVSVD
-2287 QTITVID
+2287 QTITVVD
-2294 TTAPTFTVPADTDIA
+2294 ATAPTFTAPADTDVA
-2309 CTDDSND
+2309 CTDDTSD
-2316 LTLTGNVEDAADAC
+2316 LTITGDVEDAADAC
-2330 TSSVTVGYTDAAGD
+2330 SSAVIVGYTDAAGD

-2359 TDDCGNTSSADQII
+2359 TDDCGNMSSADQII
-2373 TLVDAVAPYFTSVP
+2373 TLVDAVAPFFTSVP
-2387 ADVDLECGDDLPME
+2387 ADVDLECGDDLPMDM
-2401 LATAEDVCSG
+2401 ATAEDVCSG
-2411 VTVTMAD
+2411 ATVTMAD
-2418 VEGDANCTG
+2418 VESDANCTG
-2427 MAVITR
+2427 MAVIIR

-2450 ITRVDTEAPSGTV
+2450 ITRVDTQAPAGTV

-2493 VSWTEVNAGG
+2493 VSWTEV
-2503 TLVYDEDESGDVSS
+2503 SS
-2517 DASNP
+2517 S
-2522 TNLGVLPVGT
+2522 
-2532 TTITGAT
+2532 
-2539 FNFQSINSDPE
+2539 Q
-2550 YFTIEVAPGQQVT
+2550 
-2563 SITLAEF
+2563 
-2570 SHVGFPEDGGGG
+2570 
-2582 FFGVGE
+2582 E
-2588 GASLPVINSEEDF
+2588 GS
-2601 FVAAQALFGG
+2601 
-2611 ALVGFE
+2611 
-2617 PGNSPG
+2617 
-2623 DDILDDLA
+2623 
-2631 AYFNFFG
+2631 
-2638 LEIPGFD
+2638 
-2645 ETLDEGQ
+2645 
-2652 YTFMFKEGLE
+2652 
-2662 TAGPDAYTDYTL
+2662 
-2674 IIEVEEVQNG
+2674 NG
-2684 CFVVEREYTFTDEC
+2684 CFAVEREYTFTDGC
-2698 GNSSSAIQTITV
+2698 GNSASAIQTITV

-2756 IGCSGAMNFIRTY
+2756 MGCSGAMNFIRTY
-2769 TAIDACG
+2769 TATDACG

-2783 EVTFNDTIA
+2783 EVTFNDLIA

-2798 MDVMVECD
+2798 MDVTVECD
-2806 TDLMDPT
+2806 TDLMDPSS
-2813 TTGDVMDAADVCSVD
+2813 TGNVMDAADVCSAD
-2828 IFVTFSDELSTSEG
+2828 IFVTFTDELSTSEG

-2856 TDGCGNAATDVQV
+2856 TDGCGNASTDVQV

-2874 TAAPVVIYEEN
+2874 TTAPVVIYEEN
-2885 VTLYDSASETIDDF
+2885 ITLYDSASETIDDF

-2938 ACGNSTTIEQF
+2938 ACGNTTTIEQF
-2949 VTAIYSNGC
+2949 VTAIYSTGC
-2958 TYADAMNYDEA
+2958 TYADAINYDEA

-2981 CTDMESANYN
+2981 CTDMASANYN

-2998 GSCITVGC
+2998 GSCVTVGC

-3035 DDGTVNVSD
+3035 DDGMVNVSD
-3044 LLEFFQLYGDDC
+3044 LLEFFQLYGVDC

>member
-1 MLFNVIQA
+1 
-9 SLNVVFYSIELFFLS
+9 
-24 MCLFLS
+24 
-30 LIFRNFREL
+30 
-39 NLGTMQTKFY
+39 MQTKFY

-70 CFGYDSAAQA
+70 CFGYDSAAEA
-80 PDGFQLY
+80 PDGFQLH
-87 VETFAT
+87 VETYAT
-93 FDGTETSPEVAALA
+93 FDGTESSPEVAALA

-114 FLETPSSADYV
+114 FLETPSAADYV

-130 DGGLGIVE
+130 DGASGIVE

-161 LFAFFPELEYDSY
+161 LFAFFPELEFDSY

-181 EAEGEQSSVQL
+181 EAEGAQSSVQL
-192 TGEGSWGPSFL
+192 AGEGSWGPSFL
-203 AGGNLSINGE
+203 AGGNLSINGD
-213 NSAAGDGWTV
+213 NSSVGDGWSV

-279 CTDAEAV
+279 CTDAQAI
-286 NYMPDATQNDGSC
+286 NFMPAATQNDGSC
-299 IYLGCMDVVA
+299 IFLGCTDATA

-325 CCLTVDS
+325 CCLTVES
-332 DNSAYGLELDLH
+332 GNSAYGLELDLH

-359 TTENPTDEISA
+359 TTENATDEISA
-370 VTGYSNDSPLLVN
+370 VTGYSSETPLLVN

-406 FGTLPGFEAGAYDSY
+406 FGTLPGFEAGAFDSY

-445 STDESADPWIAD
+445 SNDEGTDPWIAD

-480 TNAVAGDDNR
+480 TNAIAGDDNR

-500 LVSGGMFVQVFP
+500 LMSGGMFVQVFP
-512 EGEQNESIEF
+512 EGVQNESIEF
-522 YMNFSAPACAC
+522 YMTFSAPACAC
-533 TDETACNFDPSALWD
+533 TDETACNFDPNALWD

-660 ETITLGEVPS
+660 ETISLGE
-670 SSIAECSLFAD
+670 
-681 GPNDNWQYVITS
+681 
-693 TTADDASSNEAQ
+693 
-705 SLSISIL
+705 
-712 SLPESGTNYRVAK
+712 
-725 TTANGNWFFGNPQ
+725 
-738 PLQVGTNSITVA
+738 
-750 AVSFPRSVKFQ
+750 
-761 FSNGDGEFDS
+761 
-771 IAINGETSNE
+771 
-781 CTSSTAEIATCDV
+781 
-794 FEDGPNDNWQYV
+794 
-806 LVATTANDENS
+806 
-817 NAAQSFEMNVT
+817 
-828 SLPSGGVNF
+828 
-837 RVAKTTAN
+837 
-845 GNWSFSNPESLSLGL
+845 GL
-860 NSKTVAAVG
+860 
-869 FDRSV
+869 
-874 KFQFQSGDVGFSSLI
+874 GDVI
-889 LNDEDVNTCGGL
+889 V
-901 QEVIAYDCDNVCYND
+901 YDCDNVCYND

-968 AIQETPNGTQYRM
+968 AVQETPNGTQYRM

-1017 TEVTANVMNPALF
+1017 TEVTANVMNPAFF

-1048 NMISEDE
+1048 NMISGDE
-1055 SLVALVPETTDW
+1055 SLVSLVPETTDW
-1067 AANFNAGNGVTM
+1067 VANFNAGNGVTM
-1079 EGAFGDGW
+1079 EGDFGDGW

-1140 YSTDDT
+1140 YSTDDA

-1176 GCFPEATVTVS
+1176 GCFPDAVVTVS
-1187 EEISDA
+1187 EEITDA

-1214 AVQTVELLDS
+1214 ATQTVQLLDS

-1235 TAQCSEDL
+1235 SAQCSEDL
-1243 TPGAGAAEYPTDSYD
+1243 TPGAGVAEYPTDSYD
-1258 NCANVLDYSYV
+1258 NCANELDYSYV
-1269 DAPFTPSF
+1269 DAPFTPGF
-1277 DLSGATADFSTEM
+1277 DLTGSTADFSTEM

-1322 TSNIADH
+1322 TSNEADH

-1351 FPFAYDYANV
+1351 FPFAYDYAHV

-1382 DGAEV
+1382 DGADV

-1415 LYNPSTCLL
+1415 LDSPSTCLE
-1424 NSGVMR
+1424 NGGVMR

-1485 VTMSEAMDVI
+1485 VTMSEAVDVI
-1495 SDGSCGTSY
+1495 SEGSCGTSY

-1509 WTATDDCGNST
+1509 WTATDECGNAS
-1520 DYTQTIMVTDEV
+1520 DYTQTIMVTDQV
-1532 APTFTSFPE
+1532 APTFISFPA

-1563 EVTIDYSDSV
+1563 EVTVDYSDSA

-1644 LELELVEA
+1644 LELELVET
-1652 QDGSIDGLSA
+1652 QDGSIEGLSA
-1662 GMNTY
+1662 GMSTY

-1674 SSDDFVSS
+1674 STDDFVSS

-1689 PAFLRSTTSFYQNPF
+1689 PAFLRSTTSFYQNPL

-1729 TIGIDGVAADGE
+1729 TIGIDGVAAAGE

-1755 STFNGG
+1755 SAFNGG

-1816 SLDSYLTL
+1816 SLDTYLTL

-1836 TACNYSEVA
+1836 TACNYSAVA

-1860 CDGECVGDEDGD
+1860 CDGECEGDEDGD
-1872 GVCDDLEIFGC
+1872 GVCDALEIFGC

-1893 AATELDESMCAVS
+1893 TATELDESMCAVS

-1934 CTYAEEGFN
+1934 CTYPEAGFN
-1943 CDGECLDYNGDLICD
+1943 CDGECFDDNGDLICD

-1997 GIDVESMA
+1997 GVDVESMA
-2005 SSIDGLTT
+2005 SSIEGLTT

-2040 AASSE
+2040 AASSQ

-2085 DLPPVDNGGYP
+2085 DLPPVDTGGYP
-2096 TWVNEFENGE
+2096 AWVNEFENGQ
-2106 NIVIDDVVGS
+2106 NIVIDDVIGS
-2116 GWYINADNMSAQYGV
+2116 GWYINADNMDAQYGL
-2131 AGDDNRVLVAQISTT
+2131 AGDDNRVLVAQITT
-2146 GTIHGELFVQIFPEG
+2146 IGTIHGELFVQIFPEG

-2169 VSLSFG
+2169 ISLSFG

-2199 CEYPIDGEGCNEC
+2199 CHYPIDGEGCNEC

-2227 TTDCSSA
+2227 TTECSSV
-2234 DSDIREPMAVD
+2234 DSDIREPLSVD

-2256 DAITAGDC
+2256 DAITSGDC
-2264 DGDYTIVRT
+2264 EGDYTIVRT
-2273 WTFADNAMNTASVV
+2273 WTFADNAMNTVSVD
-2287 QTITVID
+2287 QTIIVVD
-2294 TTAPTFTVPADTDIA
+2294 TTAPTFTAPADTDVA
-2309 CTDDSND
+2309 CTDDTSD
-2316 LTLTGNVEDAADAC
+2316 LTITGDVEDAADAC
-2330 TSSVTVGYTDAAGD
+2330 SSAVIVGYTDAAGD

-2359 TDDCGNTSSADQII
+2359 TDDCGNMSSADQII
-2373 TLVDAVAPYFTSVP
+2373 TLVDAVAPFFTSVP
-2387 ADVDLECGDDLPME
+2387 ADVDLECGDDLPMDM
-2401 LATAEDVCSG
+2401 ATAEDVCSG
-2411 VTVTMAD
+2411 ATVTMAD
-2418 VEGDANCTG
+2418 VESDANCTG
-2427 MAVITR
+2427 MAVIIR
-2433 TFTATD
+2433 TFTVTD

-2450 ITRVDTEAPSGTV
+2450 ITRVDTQAPAGTV

-2493 VSWTEVNAGG
+2493 VSWTEV
-2503 TLVYDEDESGDVSS
+2503 SS
-2517 DASNP
+2517 
-2522 TNLGVLPVGT
+2522 T
-2532 TTITGAT
+2532 
-2539 FNFQSINSDPE
+2539 Q
-2550 YFTIEVAPGQQVT
+2550 
-2563 SITLAEF
+2563 
-2570 SHVGFPEDGGGG
+2570 
-2582 FFGVGE
+2582 E
-2588 GASLPVINSEEDF
+2588 GS
-2601 FVAAQALFGG
+2601 
-2611 ALVGFE
+2611 
-2617 PGNSPG
+2617 
-2623 DDILDDLA
+2623 
-2631 AYFNFFG
+2631 
-2638 LEIPGFD
+2638 
-2645 ETLDEGQ
+2645 
-2652 YTFMFKEGLE
+2652 
-2662 TAGPDAYTDYTL
+2662 
-2674 IIEVEEVQNG
+2674 NG
-2684 CFVVEREYTFTDEC
+2684 CFAVEREYTFTDGC
-2698 GNSSSAIQTITV
+2698 GNSASAIQTITV

-2756 IGCSGAMNFIRTY
+2756 MGCSGAMNFIRTY
-2769 TAIDACG
+2769 TATDACG

-2783 EVTFNDTIA
+2783 EVTFNDLIA

-2798 MDVMVECD
+2798 MDVTVECD
-2806 TDLMDPT
+2806 TDLMDPSS
-2813 TTGDVMDAADVCSVD
+2813 TGNVMDAADVCSAD
-2828 IFVTFSDELSTSEG
+2828 IFVTFTDELSTSEG

-2856 TDGCGNAATDVQV
+2856 TDGCGNASTDVQV

-2874 TAAPVVIYEEN
+2874 TTAPVVIYEEN
-2885 VTLYDSASETIDDF
+2885 ITLYDSASETIDDF

-2938 ACGNSTTIEQF
+2938 ACGNTTTIEQF
-2949 VTAIYSNGC
+2949 VTAIYSTGC
-2958 TYADAMNYDEA
+2958 TYADAINYDEA

-2981 CTDMESANYN
+2981 CTDMASANYN

-2998 GSCITVGC
+2998 GSCVTVGC

-3035 DDGTVNVSD
+3035 DDGMVNVSD
-3044 LLEFFQLYGDDC
+3044 LLEFFQLYGVDC

>member
-1 MLFNVIQA
+1 
-9 SLNVVFYSIELFFLS
+9 
-24 MCLFLS
+24 
-30 LIFRNFREL
+30 
-39 NLGTMQTKFY
+39 MQTKFY

-192 TGEGSWGPSFL
+192 TGEGTWGPSFL

-232 GDDNLVMLAQVTTD
+232 GDDNLVILAQVTTD

-500 LVSGGMFVQVFP
+500 LMSGGMFVQVFP

-794 FEDGPNDNWQYV
+794 FEDVPNDNWQYV

-845 GNWSFSNPESLSLGL
+845 GNWFFSNPESLSLGL

-968 AIQETPNGTQYRM
+968 AVQETPNGTQYRM

-1017 TEVTANVMNPALF
+1017 TEVTANVMNPAFF

-1067 AANFNAGNGVTM
+1067 VANFNAGNGVTM

-1121 QMFPEGDSNNAI
+1121 QMFPEGDSDNAI

-1224 ENPVAVAQADF
+1224 ESPVAVAQADF

-1269 DAPFTPSF
+1269 DAPFTPGF

-1614 GACNYN
+1614 DACNYN

-2023 TDVLNAILGNN
+2023 TDVLNAILGNS

-2106 NIVIDDVVGS
+2106 NIVNDDVVGS
-2116 GWYINADNMSAQYGV
+2116 GWYIHADNMRAQYGV

-2387 ADVDLECGDDLPME
+2387 ADVDLECGDDLPMDM
-2401 LATAEDVCSG
+2401 ATAEDVCSG

-2450 ITRVDTEAPSGTV
+2450 ITRIDTQAPSGTV

-2488 MSDVS
+2488 MSEVS

>member
-1 MLFNVIQA
+1 
-9 SLNVVFYSIELFFLS
+9 
-24 MCLFLS
+24 
-30 LIFRNFREL
+30 
-39 NLGTMQTKFY
+39 MQTKFY

-192 TGEGSWGPSFL
+192 TGEGTWGPSFL

-232 GDDNLVMLAQVTTD
+232 GDDNLVILAQVTTD

-500 LVSGGMFVQVFP
+500 LMSGGMFVQVFP

-794 FEDGPNDNWQYV
+794 FEDVPNDNWQYV

-845 GNWSFSNPESLSLGL
+845 GNWFFSNPESLSLGL

-968 AIQETPNGTQYRM
+968 AVQETPNGTQYRM

-1017 TEVTANVMNPALF
+1017 TEVTANVMNPAFF

-1067 AANFNAGNGVTM
+1067 VANFNAGNGVTM

-1121 QMFPEGDSNNAI
+1121 QMFPEGDSDNAI

-1224 ENPVAVAQADF
+1224 ESPVAVAQADF

-1269 DAPFTPSF
+1269 DAPFTPGF

-1614 GACNYN
+1614 DACNYN

-2023 TDVLNAILGNN
+2023 TDVLNAILGNS

-2116 GWYINADNMSAQYGV
+2116 GWYIIADIMSAQYGV

-2387 ADVDLECGDDLPME
+2387 ADVDLECGDDLPMDM
-2401 LATAEDVCSG
+2401 ATAEDVCSG

-2450 ITRVDTEAPSGTV
+2450 ITRIDTQAPSGTV

-2488 MSDVS
+2488 MSEVS

-2588 GASLPVINSEEDF
+2588 GASLPVINSEEEF

>member
-1 MLFNVIQA
+1 
-9 SLNVVFYSIELFFLS
+9 
-24 MCLFLS
+24 
-30 LIFRNFREL
+30 
-39 NLGTMQTKFY
+39 MQTKFY

-70 CFGYDSAAQA
+70 CFGYESAAQA
-80 PDGFQLY
+80 PDGFQLH
-87 VETFAT
+87 VETYAT
-93 FDGTETSPEVAALA
+93 FDGTESSPEVAALA

-114 FLETPSSADYV
+114 YLETPSAADYV

-161 LFAFFPELEYDSY
+161 LFAFFPELEFDSY

-181 EAEGEQSSVQL
+181 EAEGAQSSIQL
-192 TGEGSWGPSFL
+192 VGEGTWGPSFL

-213 NSAAGDGWTV
+213 NSAAGDGWSV

-255 QLVADGGDG
+255 ALVADGGDG
-264 STMSYQFAFSSELCG
+264 STTSYQFAFSSELCG
-279 CTDAEAV
+279 CTDAEAE
-286 NYMPDATQNDGSC
+286 NYMPNATQNDGSC

-325 CCLTVDS
+325 CCLTVES
-332 DNSAYGLELDLH
+332 DNNAYGLELDLH

-500 LVSGGMFVQVFP
+500 LMSGGMFVQVFP

-522 YMNFSAPACAC
+522 YMTFSAPACAC

-845 GNWSFSNPESLSLGL
+845 GNWFFSNPEPLSLGL

-901 QEVIAYDCDNVCYND
+901 QEVIVYDCDNVCYND

-930 CTDES
+930 CTDEA
-935 ACNYDG
+935 ACNYDE

-981 YVETPNATDI
+981 YVETPDATDI

-1004 ILSTQPIFRTGIN
+1004 ILSTQPIFRTGVN
-1017 TEVTANVMNPALF
+1017 TEVTANVINPAF
-1030 PIFPS
+1030 FAIFPS

-1067 AANFNAGNGVTM
+1067 VANFNAGNGVTM

-1161 CSDAYPTEMAVAVDE
+1161 CSDAYPTEMAVAIDE

-1199 TRTFTATDAFGNSAT
+1199 TRTFTATDAFGNIAT

-1243 TPGAGAAEYPTDSYD
+1243 TPGAGTAEYPTDSYD

-1269 DAPFTPSF
+1269 DAPFTPGF
-1277 DLSGATADFSTEM
+1277 DLAGATADFSTEM

-1322 TSNIADH
+1322 TSNDADH

-1367 SDDIASV
+1367 SDDVASV
-1374 TINTNGIA
+1374 TINTNGIGA
-1382 DGAEV
+1382 SAEV

-1410 AATAS
+1410 AATAT
-1415 LYNPSTCLL
+1415 LYNPSTCLV

-1563 EVTIDYSDSV
+1563 EVTIDYTDSV

-1595 STSQDQ
+1595 SSSQDQ

-1729 TIGIDGVAADGE
+1729 TIGIDGVAAAGE

-1845 TYDDGSCAYPALGYD
+1845 TYDDGSCAYPAFGYD

-1915 AACNFNPNVIPEPN
+1915 SACNFNPNVIPEPN

-1934 CTYAEEGFN
+1934 CTYPEEGFN

-1983 FCSCLNVSTSHEGY
+1983 FCSCLNVGTSHEGY

-2131 AGDDNRVLVAQISTT
+2131 AGDDNRVLVAQITTT

-2161 LSAGSTMY
+2161 LSAGNTMY

-2199 CEYPIDGEGCNEC
+2199 CEYPIDEEGCNEC

-2234 DSDIREPMAVD
+2234 DSDIREPLAVD
-2245 ECDPVLDATYV
+2245 DCDPVLDATYV

-2294 TTAPTFTVPADTDIA
+2294 TTAPTFTAPADTDIA
-2309 CTDDSND
+2309 CTDDSSD

-2330 TSSVTVGYTDAAGD
+2330 SSAVTLGYTDAAGD

-2387 ADVDLECGDDLPME
+2387 ADVDIECGDDLPMDM
-2401 LATAEDVCSG
+2401 ATAEDVCSG

-2631 AYFNFFG
+2631 AYFNFYG

-2662 TAGPDAYTDYTL
+2662 AAGPDAYTDYTL

-2769 TAIDACG
+2769 TATDACG

-2783 EVTFNDTIA
+2783 EVTFNDMIA

-2798 MDVMVECD
+2798 MDVTVECD

-2828 IFVTFSDELSTSEG
+2828 IFVTFTDELSTSEG

-2938 ACGNSTTIEQF
+2938 ACGNTTTIEQF

-3044 LLEFFQLYGDDC
+3044 LLEFFQLYGVDC

>member
-1 MLFNVIQA
+1 MYFHVIEG
-9 SLNVVFYSIELFFLS
+9 SLNRVFYSIELFFLS

-30 LIFRNFREL
+30 LIFRNFRKL

-80 PDGFQLY
+80 PDGFQLH
-87 VETFAT
+87 VETYAT
-93 FDGTETSPEVAALA
+93 FDGTESSPEVAALA
-107 GSSTYRI
+107 GSSTYRV
-114 FLETPSSADYV
+114 FLETPSAADYV

-130 DGGLGIVE
+130 DGASGIVE

-161 LFAFFPELEYDSY
+161 LFAFFPELEFDSY

-181 EAEGEQSSVQL
+181 EAEGAQSSVEL
-192 TGEGSWGPSFL
+192 AGEGSWGPSFL
-203 AGGNLSINGE
+203 AGGNLSINGD
-213 NSAAGDGWTV
+213 NSSAGDGWSV

-232 GDDNLVMLAQVTTD
+232 GDDNLIMLAQVTTD

-255 QLVADGGDG
+255 QLIADGGDG

-279 CTDAEAV
+279 CTDAQAI
-286 NYMPDATQNDGSC
+286 NFMPTATQNDGSC
-299 IYLGCMDVVA
+299 IFLGCTDATA

-325 CCLTVDS
+325 CCLTVES

-359 TTENPTDEISA
+359 TTENATDEISA
-370 VTGYSNDSPLLVN
+370 VTGYSSETPLLVN

-406 FGTLPGFEAGAYDSY
+406 FGTLPGFEAGAFDSY

-445 STDESADPWIAD
+445 SNDEGTDPWIAD

-480 TNAVAGDDNR
+480 SNAIAGDDNR

-500 LVSGGMFVQVFP
+500 LMSGGMFVQVFP

-522 YMNFSAPACAC
+522 YMTFSAPACAC

-606 CIFPEEFLTCAGD
+606 CIFPEDFLTCAGD

-634 LGGCTDAT
+634 QGGCTDAT

-652 ENGTCTYL
+652 ENGTC
-660 ETITLGEVPS
+660 
-670 SSIAECSLFAD
+670 
-681 GPNDNWQYVITS
+681 
-693 TTADDASSNEAQ
+693 
-705 SLSISIL
+705 
-712 SLPESGTNYRVAK
+712 
-725 TTANGNWFFGNPQ
+725 
-738 PLQVGTNSITVA
+738 
-750 AVSFPRSVKFQ
+750 
-761 FSNGDGEFDS
+761 
-771 IAINGETSNE
+771 
-781 CTSSTAEIATCDV
+781 V
-794 FEDGPNDNWQYV
+794 FE
-806 LVATTANDENS
+806 TT
-817 NAAQSFEMNVT
+817 F
-828 SLPSGGVNF
+828 
-837 RVAKTTAN
+837 
-845 GNWSFSNPESLSLGL
+845 
-860 NSKTVAAVG
+860 
-869 FDRSV
+869 
-874 KFQFQSGDVGFSSLI
+874 
-889 LNDEDVNTCGGL
+889 
-901 QEVIAYDCDNVCYND
+901 YDCDNVCFND

-941 TYTEEDGSCDYCC
+941 TFTEEDGSCDYCC

-968 AIQETPNGTQYRM
+968 AVQETPNGTQYRM

-1004 ILSTQPIFRTGIN
+1004 ILSTQPIFRTGVN
-1017 TEVTANVMNPALF
+1017 TEVTANVMNPAFF

-1048 NMISEDE
+1048 NMISADE
-1055 SLVALVPETTDW
+1055 SLVSLVPETTDW
-1067 AANFNAGNGVTM
+1067 VANFNAGNGVTM

-1121 QMFPEGDSNNAI
+1121 QMFPEGDSDNAI

-1140 YSTDDT
+1140 YSTDDA

-1152 SVPADMSQS
+1152 YVPADMSQS
-1161 CSDAYPTEMAVAVDE
+1161 CSDAHPTEMAVAVDE
-1176 GCFPEATVTVS
+1176 GCFPDAVVTVS
-1187 EEISDA
+1187 EEITDA

-1214 AVQTVELLDS
+1214 ATQTVQLLDS

-1235 TAQCSEDL
+1235 SAQCSEDL
-1243 TPGAGAAEYPTDSYD
+1243 TPGAGSAEYPTDSYD
-1258 NCANVLDYSYV
+1258 NCASELDYSYV
-1269 DAPFTPSF
+1269 DAPFTPGF
-1277 DLSGATADFSTEM
+1277 DLTGSTADFSTEM

-1322 TSNIADH
+1322 TSNNADH

-1351 FPFAYDYANV
+1351 FPFAYDYAHV

-1382 DGAEV
+1382 DGADV

-1399 WTGNATYAEGD
+1399 WTGNAIYADGD

-1415 LYNPSTCLL
+1415 LDSPSTCLE
-1424 NSGVMR
+1424 NGGVMR

-1485 VTMSEAMDVI
+1485 VTMSEAVDVI
-1495 SDGSCGTSY
+1495 SEGSCGTSY

-1509 WTATDDCGNST
+1509 WTATDECGNAS
-1520 DYTQTIMVTDEV
+1520 DYTQTIMVTDQV
-1532 APTFTSFPE
+1532 APTFTSFPA

-1563 EVTIDYSDSV
+1563 EVTIDYSDSA

-1644 LELELVEA
+1644 LELELVET
-1652 QDGSIDGLSA
+1652 QDGSIEGLSA
-1662 GMNTY
+1662 GMSTY

-1674 SSDDFVSS
+1674 SAADFVSS
-1682 VSGDEMH
+1682 VSGDETN

-1717 TVVPALNYDSWL
+1717 TVVPSLNYDSWL
-1729 TIGIDGVAADGE
+1729 TIGIDGVAEAGE

-1816 SLDSYLTL
+1816 SLDTYLTL

-1836 TACNYSEVA
+1836 TACNYSAVA

-1860 CDGECVGDEDGD
+1860 CDGECEGDEDGD
-1872 GVCDDLEIFGC
+1872 GVCDALEIFGC
-1883 TVEGNCNYDP
+1883 TIEGNCNYDP

-1934 CTYAEEGFN
+1934 CTYPEEGFN

-1997 GIDVESMA
+1997 GVDVESMA
-2005 SSIDGLTT
+2005 SSIEGLTT

-2040 AASSE
+2040 AASSQ

-2085 DLPPVDNGGYP
+2085 DLPPVDTGGYP
-2096 TWVNEFENGE
+2096 TWVNEFENGD
-2106 NIVIDDVVGS
+2106 NIVIDDVIGS
-2116 GWYINADNMSAQYGV
+2116 GWYINADNMDAQYGL
-2131 AGDDNRVLVAQISTT
+2131 AGDDNRVLVAQITTT

-2161 LSAGSTMY
+2161 LSAGNTMY
-2169 VSLSFG
+2169 ISLSFG

-2180 CADETACNYSEE
+2180 CTDETACNYSEE

-2199 CEYPIDGEGCNEC
+2199 CDYPIDGEGCNAC
-2212 LYDQQPPVV
+2212 LYDQQPPVM

-2227 TTDCSSA
+2227 TTECSSV
-2234 DSDIREPMAVD
+2234 DSDIREPLVVD
-2245 ECDPVLDATYV
+2245 ECDPVLDATFV
-2256 DAITAGDC
+2256 DAITSGDC

-2273 WTFADNAMNTASVV
+2273 WTFADNAMNTVSVD
-2287 QTITVID
+2287 QTITVVD
-2294 TTAPTFTVPADTDIA
+2294 TTAPTFTAPADTDVA
-2309 CTDDSND
+2309 CTDDTSD
-2316 LTLTGNVEDAADAC
+2316 LTITGDVEDAADAC
-2330 TSSVTVGYTDAAGD
+2330 SSAVIVGYTDAAGD

-2359 TDDCGNTSSADQII
+2359 TDDCGNMSSAVQII

-2387 ADVDLECGDDLPME
+2387 ADVDLECGDDLPMDM
-2401 LATAEDVCSG
+2401 ATAEDVCSG
-2411 VTVTMAD
+2411 ATVTMAD
-2418 VEGDANCTG
+2418 VESDANCTG
-2427 MAVITR
+2427 MAVIIR

-2450 ITRVDTEAPSGTV
+2450 ITRVDTQAPSGTV
-2463 MDAEVSCEEYD
+2463 MDAEVSCDEYD

-2493 VSWTEVNAGG
+2493 VSWTEV
-2503 TLVYDEDESGDVSS
+2503 SS
-2517 DASNP
+2517 
-2522 TNLGVLPVGT
+2522 T
-2532 TTITGAT
+2532 
-2539 FNFQSINSDPE
+2539 Q
-2550 YFTIEVAPGQQVT
+2550 
-2563 SITLAEF
+2563 
-2570 SHVGFPEDGGGG
+2570 
-2582 FFGVGE
+2582 E
-2588 GASLPVINSEEDF
+2588 GS
-2601 FVAAQALFGG
+2601 
-2611 ALVGFE
+2611 
-2617 PGNSPG
+2617 
-2623 DDILDDLA
+2623 
-2631 AYFNFFG
+2631 
-2638 LEIPGFD
+2638 
-2645 ETLDEGQ
+2645 
-2652 YTFMFKEGLE
+2652 
-2662 TAGPDAYTDYTL
+2662 
-2674 IIEVEEVQNG
+2674 NG
-2684 CFVVEREYTFTDEC
+2684 CFAVEREYTFTDGC
-2698 GNSSSAIQTITV
+2698 GNSATAIQTITV

-2756 IGCSGAMNFIRTY
+2756 MGCSGAMNFIRTY
-2769 TAIDACG
+2769 TATDACG

-2783 EVTFNDTIA
+2783 EVTFNDLIA
-2792 PTFTAP
+2792 PTFTTP
-2798 MDVMVECD
+2798 MDVTVECD
-2806 TDLMDPT
+2806 TDLMDPSS
-2813 TTGDVMDAADVCSVD
+2813 TGDVMDAADVCSAD
-2828 IFVTFSDELSTSEG
+2828 IFVTFTDELSTSEG

-2856 TDGCGNAATDVQV
+2856 TDGCGNASTDVQV

-2874 TAAPVVIYEEN
+2874 TTAPVVIYEEN
-2885 VTLYDSASETIDDF
+2885 ITLYDSASETIDDF

-2938 ACGNSTTIEQF
+2938 ACGNTTTIEQF
-2949 VTAIYSNGC
+2949 VTAIYSTGC
-2958 TYADAMNYDEA
+2958 TYADAINYDEA

-2981 CTDMESANYN
+2981 CTDMASANYN

-2998 GSCITVGC
+2998 GSCVTVGC

-3044 LLEFFQLYGDDC
+3044 LLEFFQLYGVDC